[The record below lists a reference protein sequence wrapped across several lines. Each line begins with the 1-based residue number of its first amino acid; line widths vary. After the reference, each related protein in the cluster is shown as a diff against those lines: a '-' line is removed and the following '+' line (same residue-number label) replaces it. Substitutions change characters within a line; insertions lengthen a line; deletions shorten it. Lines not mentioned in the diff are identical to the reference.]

1 MAFGVNNVTNLDQ
14 PVDRVD
20 AGRSSAIERAES
32 RRAEQESRQDV
43 ERSRSKDQDAQ
54 KEESSRAT
62 PQRRLDFFA

>member
-20 AGRSSAIERAES
+20 AGRSSAIERTES
-32 RRAEQESRQDV
+32 RRAEKESRQEV
-43 ERSRSKDQDAQ
+43 ERSRSRDQEAE

-62 PQRRLDFFA
+62 PERRVDFFA